1 MIERHDKS
9 INNMNEKIKQPL
21 FERIDCIHI
30 RVSDIDSGLAFYQKS
45 LGLKLL
51 WRTENACGLGMK
63 ADESEI
69 VISTEDYLAV
79 DLKVENVE
87 EALKIF
93 IQAGGKVE
101 EGPFNIDIGKCAV
114 VSDLWGNKYCLL
126 DTTNGTYDTNDDG
139 VVCGVSKKVD

>member
-1 MIERHDKS
+1 MEVVDK
-9 INNMNEKIKQPL
+9 KAKQPL
-21 FERIDCIHI
+21 FEKIDCIH
-30 RVSDIDSGLAFYQKS
+30 VQVANLESGLDFYQKS

-51 WRTENACGLGMK
+51 WRTQDACGLGMD

-69 VISTEDYLAV
+69 VISTRDYITV

-93 IQAGGKVE
+93 TQAGGKVE
-101 EGPFNIDIGKCAV
+101 EGPLNIDIGKCAV

-126 DTTNGTYDTNDDG
+126 DMTNGTYDTGDDG
-139 VVCGVSKKVD
+139 TVCGVSIKNN